1 MITHSNQDKV
11 DMYDRR
17 NDVLFIYWDPWAFVT
32 LLALLF
38 WYEIK
43 SRQGK
48 GTVVTSQKPQRFRCS
63 GDAPPPR
70 ETPRRKSGS
79 VAPNPS
85 KYEHFPQIPAGPSGG
100 RQGKRLPDN
109 GRKGARNRGRRV
121 PDADEPGHGCEWRAS
136 WPREGGGSSN
146 RMWMRN
152 MEVGGRKEIRHLKKK
167 KKSDSKKNK

>member
-109 GRKGARNRGRRV
+109 GRKGARNRGRGSRMQMSQGMAAS
-121 PDADEPGHGCEWRAS
+121 DGHPGPGR
-136 WPREGGGSSN
+136 GGGSSN

-167 KKSDSKKNK
+167 KKSDSKNK

>member
-1 MITHSNQDKV
+1 
-11 DMYDRR
+11 MYDRR

-70 ETPRRKSGS
+70 KTPGRKSGS

-109 GRKGARNRGRRV
+109 GRKGARNRGRGF

-136 WPREGGGSSN
+136 WPGGGRGLRERRELLKTVAMSSN
-146 RMWMRN
+146 GMWMKMGRSA
-152 MEVGGRKEIRHLKKK
+152 VGRASDSNKKK
-167 KKSDSKKNK
+167 NIRL